1 MTIEIALFIAAGLVL
16 LGFWLGWKVV
26 RGRMRGD
33 DKAPPQV
40 PVPAPAPGNEVEAP
54 AVPVAS
60 APIAAPTLVAAP
72 APVARP
78 APVAAPA
85 PPPRPELDAPVPVTV
100 IMAPRPPAQVIE
112 RVLALEPASQAE
124 WDAAM
129 PLALSAVRS
138 ASVVAALAAGGN
150 LAFHAI
156 GFEAGAAIA
165 VGRGNLSFMRA
176 LASAS
181 AKAPAKSS
189 RWLDSTAAT
198 TLAATALAGL
208 ANERFLEALGDEVR
222 DLKAEFAALSPK
234 LAALGDARLKTL
246 VQDLSRFAR
255 EAHDNYASALGK
267 AAFRERIE
275 EAGERALSIWRDLV
289 GRADAVRQQL
299 DVMTRTQRFGEAQ
312 VERAL
317 TQLRELNDM
326 ERWQEIAARS
336 LAAAQ
341 VLRVVMGEPPAGS
354 GADPLASAAAAL
366 QAGLD
371 QDLDLGLRL
380 SDCEKSARGDPYVG
394 KAEFEANRTALRKQL
409 GRPLAELVAPALERL
424 EAARTAEALDPLG
437 APARRLLIRTSAE
450 ACTMRW
456 GPAAS

>member
-26 RGRMRGD
+26 RGRMRSD
-33 DKAPPQV
+33 DKAPPSPQVQV
-40 PVPAPAPGNEVEAP
+40 PVQAPAEKVEAP
-54 AVPVAS
+54 
-60 APIAAPTLVAAP
+60 P
-72 APVARP
+72 APVVS

-85 PPPRPELDAPVPVTV
+85 PHPPPELDAPVPVTV

-112 RVLALEPASQAE
+112 RVLALEPTSQAE

-138 ASVVAALAAGGN
+138 ATVVAALAAGGN

-156 GFEAGAAIA
+156 DFEAGAAIA
-165 VGRGNLSFMRA
+165 VGRGNLAFMRA

-198 TLAATALAGL
+198 ALAATAMAGL
-208 ANERFLEALGDEVR
+208 VNERFLEALGDETR
-222 DLKAEFAALSPK
+222 ELKAELAALSPK
-234 LAALGDARLKTL
+234 LTALGDPRLKTL

-267 AAFRERIE
+267 AAFRERVDE
-275 EAGERALSIWRDLV
+275 SGERALSIWRDLV
-289 GRADAVRQQL
+289 EKADAVRQQL
-299 DVMTRTQRFGEAQ
+299 DALTKLQRFGEAQ
-312 VERAL
+312 VEKAL
-317 TQLRELNDM
+317 TQLRELNDV
-326 ERWQEIAARS
+326 ERWQKIAARS
-336 LAAAQ
+336 LAATQ
-341 VLRVVMGEPPAGS
+341 VLRVVMGEPLASS

-371 QDLDLGLRL
+371 QDMDLALRL
-380 SDCEKSARGDPYVG
+380 SDCEKGARGDPYVG
-394 KAEFEANRTALRKQL
+394 KAEFEANRAALRKQL

-437 APARRLLIRTSAE
+437 APARRLLIRASAE

-456 GPAAS
+456 GTAAS